1 MSNEIESNRLPRRDG
16 IRWLVEER
24 ASQDDDVSLIQL
36 LRVEITNT
44 FWAFAHL
51 PRMSSKL
58 VFRRQNKQNR
68 KAKSITFSRKM
79 EDDIEGRKRE
89 RERELTIKIE
99 WLSRT

>member
-44 FWAFAHL
+44 FWAFQPTFHEC
-51 PRMSSKL
+51 L
-58 VFRRQNKQNR
+58 VNWCFAVKTNKTEKPSQLHSLGKWR
-68 KAKSITFSRKM
+68 
-79 EDDIEGRKRE
+79 
-89 RERELTIKIE
+89 TI
-99 WLSRT
+99 